1 MNFEIGKKIKQLR
14 LQRGMTQ
21 GQLGEAL
28 GLSAQAVSKWENQ
41 TNMPDIQLLP
51 ELAVLLG
58 VSIDELFSL
67 TDDSRMDRIENII
80 EGVRFLPEG
89 EFESA
94 GAFLKEKM
102 HSDGT
107 KARATLLLAQ
117 LYVKRGQE
125 YHQLAAPLARQAL
138 LLNPEDKTAH
148 NAIFDAEHAPY
159 PDWNTANFVELID
172 FYKDFLRKHP
182 DNPRTYLWLMDLL
195 LANGRTAEAKEV
207 LSAMDKVEHS
217 YRTALYEGLIAKA
230 ECDLPRALC
239 CWQQMTEEYP
249 DDWLSWFSR
258 ADAMARLCRYDEALA
273 YYEKALSLQPSPKF
287 TDSPEA
293 MAQIYEI
300 QGDYDRAI
308 GMRERCIELLRADWE
323 LAEGEPVDKHRCS
336 IARLQEKKA
345 GKY

>member
-1 MNFEIGKKIKQLR
+1 MTLEIGEKIRQLR

-67 TDDSRMDRIENII
+67 TDGSRMDRIENMI
-80 EGVRFLPEG
+80 EGVRFIPKG

-94 GAFLKEKM
+94 EGFLKEKM
-102 HSDGT
+102 RSDGT
-107 KARATLLLAQ
+107 KPRATLLLAQ

-148 NAIFDAEHAPY
+148 NTIFDAEHAPY
-159 PDWNTANFVELID
+159 PDWNAANFVELID
-172 FYKDFLRKHP
+172 FYQDFLRKHP
-182 DNPRTYLWLMDLL
+182 GNPRTYLWLMDLL
-195 LANGRTAEAKEV
+195 IAVGRTGEAKEV
-207 LSAMDKVEHS
+207 LSAMDRVEHS

-230 ECDLPRALC
+230 ECDLPHALS

-258 ADAMARLCRYDEALA
+258 ADAMARLCRYDEAVE

-287 TDSPEA
+287 IDSPEA
-293 MAQIYEI
+293 IAQIFEI

-308 GMRERCIELLRADWE
+308 HMRERCIALLRTDWS
-323 LAEGEPVDKHRCS
+323 LTEGEPVDEHRRA
-336 IARLQEKKA
+336 IARLREKNA
-345 GKY
+345 SRG

>member
-1 MNFEIGKKIKQLR
+1 MTLEIGEKIRQLR

-58 VSIDELFSL
+58 VSIDELFSM
-67 TDDSRMDRIENII
+67 TDSSRMDRIENMI
-80 EGVRFLPEG
+80 EGVRFIPDG

-94 GAFLKEKM
+94 ERFLKEKM
-102 HSDGT
+102 RSDST
-107 KARATLLLAQ
+107 KPRATLLLAE
-117 LYVKRGQE
+117 LYVQRGNE
-125 YHQLAAPLARQAL
+125 YHDLASPLARQAL
-138 LLNPEDKTAH
+138 LLNPDEKAAH
-148 NAIFDAEHAPY
+148 NAIFDSGRGPY
-159 PDWNTANFVELID
+159 MDWNVDNYVELID

-182 DNPRTYLWLMDLL
+182 ENPRTYLWLMDLL
-195 LANGRTAEAKEV
+195 IAVGRTGEAKEV
-207 LSAMDKVEHS
+207 LSAMDRVEHS

-230 ECDLPRALC
+230 ECDLPYALS

-249 DDWLSWFSR
+249 DDWLSWASKG
-258 ADAMARLCRYDEALA
+258 DCMARLCRYDEAVK

-287 TDSPEA
+287 IDSPEA
-293 MAQIYEI
+293 IAQIFEI

-308 GMRERCIELLRADWE
+308 GMRERCIALLRTDWA
-323 LAEGEPVDKHRCS
+323 LTEGEPVDEHRRA
-336 IARLQEKKA
+336 IVRLREKKTET
-345 GKY
+345 